1 MFLIFDENICNCYQ
15 VCDYCLKQGN
25 DVQKCKGKCNGS
37 YHPDCAASVMQPR
50 SKIQPKRDKSPSKS
64 RRFDVPRRSE
74 EGRRTRSQTNCEII
88 TIKSKHVIDVPVKE
102 SIPQDLSIAEQ
113 IDFGMKVF

>member
-1 MFLIFDENICNCYQ
+1 M
-15 VCDYCLKQGN
+15 CDYCLKQGS
-25 DVQKCKGKCNGS
+25 DVQRCKGKCNGS

-50 SKIQPKRDKSPSKS
+50 SKIQPKRDSKSPIKSQS
-64 RRFDVPRRSE
+64 RRFDAPRRSE

-102 SIPQDLSIAEQ
+102 NFPQDLSIAEQ
-113 IDFGMKVF
+113 IDFGMKVVARLLLT